1 MLFPLKRERL
11 LKLHHPVGPQAR
23 YGQHSRTAAGI
34 SLRMPSSEG
43 WVSVLCS
50 LVVMSARLPTAGD
63 FLQTV
68 GAGHLVERD
77 SQRQQVFGGTAYA
90 FAG

>member
-23 YGQHSRTAAGI
+23 LWAAFQNGG
-34 SLRMPSSEG
+34 RNFFAHGFQRGMG
-43 WVSVLCS
+43 VG
-50 LVVMSARLPTAGD
+50 LVQLGMMSARLPTAGD

-68 GAGHLVERD
+68 GAGNLVERD

-90 FAG
+90 FAR

>member
-1 MLFPLKRERL
+1 MG
-11 LKLHHPVGPQAR
+11 VG
-23 YGQHSRTAAGI
+23 
-34 SLRMPSSEG
+34 
-43 WVSVLCS
+43 
-50 LVVMSARLPTAGD
+50 LVQLGMMSARLPTAGD

-90 FAG
+90 FAR